1 LKGLG
6 TAAYSASKGGVINLT
21 RTVAADYAKHRI
33 NCNAICPG
41 CESTLYNTLNPGLT
55 CADISAIMGGQ
66 SLPTELLSRRIT
78 PWPHGGDA
86 RDIANTI
93 IYLVRDAPWTTGA
106 ILAVDGG
113 DDSHVTW
120 RQTNS
125 VESVMIIRHDVFSR
139 YAVTSGSK
147 LNRFCR

>member
-1 LKGLG
+1 MCRHLG
-6 TAAYSASKGGVINLT
+6 DHGRTEPPDRAAVPADH
-21 RTVAADYAKHRI
+21 TVAARW
-33 NCNAICPG
+33 G
-41 CESTLYNTLNPGLT
+41 CEGYSQHDY
-55 CADISAIMGGQ
+55 
-66 SLPTELLSRRIT
+66 LPCQGRAVDY
-78 PWPHGGDA
+78 GGDIGC
-86 RDIANTI
+86 R
-93 IYLVRDAPWTTGA
+93 W
-106 ILAVDGG
+106 G